1 MYNQETN
8 DKLSAKSAW
17 WKKRDLDLSYSSVEP
32 NIFCRSLSLSLS
44 RLQIIQIWTSHRS
57 HGVSFKS
64 QDDKNNNLI
73 ITYNFQ
79 IDIIIVSETSGG
91 TTLNPKK
98 NISFFPKNYFFE
110 KKRILYRWFYSKVF
124 ILFRKHW
131 PNILTEKLLSK
142 FSSLKYSNAC
152 LIDGVAT

>member
-79 IDIIIVSETSGG
+79 IHIIIVSETSGG
-91 TTLNPKK
+91 TTVNPKK
-98 NISFFPKNYFFE
+98 KHFIFSKELFLWKEKNLISLVLLEGFYFV
-110 KKRILYRWFYSKVF
+110 SKTLAKYF
-124 ILFRKHW
+124 DGKIIIELFRRL
-131 PNILTEKLLSK
+131 NIVMHV
-142 FSSLKYSNAC
+142 SSM
-152 LIDGVAT
+152 V